1 MSTPFF
7 RVENISKS
15 FPGVKALAG
24 VSFDVAAGEVHALV
38 GENGAGKST
47 LMKIM
52 SGVYQP
58 DEGQLLWEGQPI
70 MLRTPHE
77 AQARGIRIIY
87 QEFNLLPDLTVAE
100 NILLNREPR
109 NRWGLIDWRAMN
121 QQAAAILA
129 LLKTNISPTLPA
141 SELTVAQQQLVEIA
155 KSLAEDARLIIMDEP
170 TAALNALEVEH
181 LFGVIERLKT
191 AGAGII
197 FISHRL
203 EEVLHISDRVT
214 VLKDGCLV
222 GTHPTSALT
231 KPQIVT
237 LMVGRDLKDIF
248 PAKHYP
254 THKTPLLEVRQLQS
268 GVLHDIS
275 FQILPGEIVGFAGLE
290 GQGQRE
296 LARSLF
302 GLEPVRSGTIA
313 VNGTA
318 VRIQSPRQAIR
329 AGIALVSDDRKRD
342 GLALKLSV
350 RENIALPNLPMLTRG
365 GFVGARAERSA
376 AQRMIDALNIRTPS
390 AEQSVRLL
398 SGGNQQKAVLGKW
411 MVQPP
416 SLMVIQEP
424 TRGVDIGAKMEI
436 YHLVYQMAR
445 DGMGILIVSS
455 ELLELIGLCH
465 RILVMH
471 RGTIAA
477 EFPGDEATEESIM
490 QVATG
495 TDVPLAS
502 GETKTI

>member
-1 MSTPFF
+1 MNTSFF
-7 RVENISKS
+7 RVENISKA
-15 FPGVKALAG
+15 FPGVKALSD

-58 DEGQLLWEGQPI
+58 DAGQLVWEGQPVV
-70 MLRTPHE
+70 LRTPQD

-109 NRWGLIDWRAMN
+109 TRLGLIDWRAMN
-121 QQAAAILA
+121 AQASA
-129 LLKTNISPTLPA
+129 LLAQLQTDIPPTLPA
-141 SELTVAQQQLVEIA
+141 SALSVAQQQMVEIA
-155 KSLAEDARLIIMDEP
+155 KSLADDARLIIMDEP

-181 LFGVIERLKT
+181 LFAVIARLKS

-214 VLKDGCLV
+214 VLKDGAV
-222 GTHPTSALT
+222 VATHPTSALT

-237 LMVGRDLKDIF
+237 LLVGRDLKDIF
-248 PAKHYP
+248 PARTAP
-254 THKTPLLEVRQLQS
+254 ATAEPLLEVSGIQS
-268 GVLHDIS
+268 DALRDVS
-275 FQILPGEIVGFAGLE
+275 FQIRPGEIVGFAGLE

-296 LARSLF
+296 LGRALF
-302 GLEPVRSGTIA
+302 GLEPLRAGTISMQGA
-313 VNGTA
+313 RVHIG
-318 VRIQSPRQAIR
+318 SPRDAIR
-329 AGIALVSDDRKRD
+329 AGIALVSDDRKKD

-350 RENIALPNLPMLTRG
+350 RENIALPNLPMFSRG
-365 GFVGARAERSA
+365 GMVSRRAERSA
-376 AQRMIDALNIRTPS
+376 AERMIDALSIRTPGT
-390 AEQSVRLL
+390 EQSVRLL

-411 MVQPP
+411 MVHPP
-416 SLMVIQEP
+416 RLMVILEP

-436 YHLVYQMAR
+436 YHLVHRMAQ
-445 DGMGILIVSS
+445 DGMGILVVSS
-455 ELLELIGLCH
+455 ELLELIGMCH

-471 RGTIAA
+471 RGAIAA
-477 EFPGDEATEESIM
+477 EFAGDEATEEAIM
-490 QVATG
+490 GVATG
-495 TDVPLAS
+495 TEAQPREQAS
-502 GETKTI
+502 R

>member
-1 MSTPFF
+1 MNTSFF
-7 RVENISKS
+7 RVENISKA
-15 FPGVKALAG
+15 FPGVKALSD

-58 DEGQLLWEGQPI
+58 DAGQLVWEGQPVV
-70 MLRTPHE
+70 LRTPQD

-109 NRWGLIDWRAMN
+109 TRLGLIDWRAMN
-121 QQAAAILA
+121 AQASA
-129 LLKTNISPTLPA
+129 LLAQLQTDIPPTLPA
-141 SELTVAQQQLVEIA
+141 SALSVAQQQMVEIA
-155 KSLAEDARLIIMDEP
+155 KSLADDARLIIMDEP

-181 LFGVIERLKT
+181 LFAVIARLKS

-214 VLKDGCLV
+214 VLKDGAV
-222 GTHPTSALT
+222 VATHPTSALT

-248 PAKHYP
+248 PARTAP
-254 THKTPLLEVRQLQS
+254 ATAEPLLEVSGIQS
-268 GVLHDIS
+268 DALRDVS
-275 FQILPGEIVGFAGLE
+275 FQIRPGEIVGFAGLE

-296 LARSLF
+296 LGRALF
-302 GLEPVRSGTIA
+302 GLEPLRAGTISMQGA
-313 VNGTA
+313 RVHIG
-318 VRIQSPRQAIR
+318 SPRDAIR
-329 AGIALVSDDRKRD
+329 AGIALVSDDRKKD

-350 RENIALPNLPMLTRG
+350 RENIALPNLPMFSRG
-365 GFVGARAERSA
+365 GMVSRRAERSA
-376 AQRMIDALNIRTPS
+376 AERMIDALSIRTPGT
-390 AEQSVRLL
+390 EQSVRLL

-411 MVQPP
+411 MVHPP
-416 SLMVIQEP
+416 RLMVILEP

-436 YHLVYQMAR
+436 YHLVHRMAQ
-445 DGMGILIVSS
+445 DGMGILVVSS
-455 ELLELIGLCH
+455 ELLELIGMCH

-471 RGTIAA
+471 RGAIAA
-477 EFPGDEATEESIM
+477 EFAGDEATEEAIM
-490 QVATG
+490 GVATG
-495 TDVPLAS
+495 TEAQPREQAS
-502 GETKTI
+502 R

>member
-1 MSTPFF
+1 MNTSFF
-7 RVENISKS
+7 RVENISKA
-15 FPGVKALAG
+15 FPGVKALSE

-58 DEGQLLWEGQPI
+58 DAGHLVWEGQSVV
-70 MLRTPHE
+70 LRTPQD

-109 NRWGLIDWRAMN
+109 TRLGLIDWRAMN
-121 QQAAAILA
+121 AQASA
-129 LLKTNISPTLPA
+129 LLAQLQTDIPPTLPA
-141 SELTVAQQQLVEIA
+141 SALSVAQQQMVEIA
-155 KSLAEDARLIIMDEP
+155 KSLADDARLIIMDEP

-181 LFGVIERLKT
+181 LFAVIARLKS

-214 VLKDGCLV
+214 VLKDGAV
-222 GTHPTSALT
+222 VATHPTSALT

-248 PAKHYP
+248 PARTAP
-254 THKTPLLEVRQLQS
+254 ATAEPLLEVSGLQS
-268 GVLHDIS
+268 DALRDVS
-275 FQILPGEIVGFAGLE
+275 FQIRPGEIVGFAGLE

-296 LARSLF
+296 LGRALF
-302 GLEPVRSGTIA
+302 GLEPLRGGTISMQGA
-313 VNGTA
+313 RVPIG
-318 VRIQSPRQAIR
+318 SPRDAIR

-350 RENIALPNLPMLTRG
+350 RENIALPNLPMFSRG
-365 GFVGARAERSA
+365 GVVSRRAERSA
-376 AQRMIDALNIRTPS
+376 AQRMIDALSIRTPT

-411 MVQPP
+411 MVHPP
-416 SLMVIQEP
+416 RLMVILEP

-436 YHLVYQMAR
+436 YHLVHRMAQ
-445 DGMGILIVSS
+445 DGMGILVVSS
-455 ELLELIGLCH
+455 ELLELIGMCH

-471 RGTIAA
+471 RGAIAA
-477 EFPGDEATEESIM
+477 EFAGDEATEEAIM
-490 QVATG
+490 GVATG
-495 TDVPLAS
+495 TEAHKREQAS
-502 GETKTI
+502 R